1 MNISTLKRIFLWLG
15 IIIILGLVVVGAAI
29 LAVKNQANTTNNV
42 TALTPAVSDKDHFLG
57 NPNAKV
63 TLVEYADFQCP
74 ACEAYY
80 SLVKQLTTDYKDK
93 VKFVYRHFPLPQ
105 HPNAIPTS
113 LASEAASNQGK
124 FWEMHDLLFEKH
136 TEWQDLKD
144 STSVLVGYA
153 KQLNL
158 DVTKFQSDM
167 NSTSTKKVV
176 DDDEASA
183 VSEKLPGTPS
193 FFVNGV
199 YIQNP
204 QSYQDFKIILDNAI
218 SKTQ

>member
-1 MNISTLKRIFLWLG
+1 MKKSTLKRILLWTG
-15 IIIILGLVVVGAAI
+15 IIVILGLIVVGAAF
-29 LAVKNQANTTNNV
+29 LAVKNQTNPTNIG
-42 TALTPAVSDKDHFLG
+42 ALTPEVSSSDHITG

-63 TLVEYADFQCP
+63 TVVEYADFQCP

-80 SLVKQLTTDYKDK
+80 PLLKQLTTDYKDK
-93 VKFVYRHFPLPQ
+93 IRFVYRHFPLPQ
-105 HPNAIPTS
+105 HPNALPTA

-136 TEWQDLKD
+136 AEWQDLKD
-144 STSVLVGYA
+144 STSVLLGYA

-167 NSTSTKKVV
+167 NGTTTRKVV
-176 DDDEASA
+176 DDDAASA
-183 VSEKLPGTPS
+183 VTENLPGTPS
-193 FFVNGV
+193 FFVNGT
-199 YIQNP
+199 YIKNP
-204 QSYQDFKIILDNAI
+204 QSYQEFKSILDNEL